1 MLHALIR
8 EIRIRQ
14 MEFMYHKPDTKAPV
28 NFYML
33 SAVFI
38 RGVCASTPLALAL
51 LFCHH
56 DYNRLVSFAPFRSSQ
71 SDIPVKEPR
80 LPFQRAYLSGYIPR
94 SSFSLADNACEHS
107 TWKLGVVDASEESN
121 PHFLED
127 RATTYPHVKINW
139 HIQQVFSLSAP
150 HTSLSSHLATLYD
163 VPCFGVPWF
172 LGLNPHIWFYKARL
186 GL

>member
-1 MLHALIR
+1 MARRSRKLLPQVPMSFSDDLERSGSSLLMLHALIR

-33 SAVFI
+33 SAVFL

-80 LPFQRAYLSGYIPR
+80 LPFQRAYISGYIPR

-107 TWKLGVVDASEESN
+107 T
-121 PHFLED
+121 
-127 RATTYPHVKINW
+127 
-139 HIQQVFSLSAP
+139 
-150 HTSLSSHLATLYD
+150 
-163 VPCFGVPWF
+163 
-172 LGLNPHIWFYKARL
+172 
-186 GL
+186 